1 MDERRKNAI
10 MAIATYD
17 VIDDVISM
25 LKTKWNTSLG
35 GQIPRIIRV
44 WDEKTIGFG
53 DMGIKK
59 GIIIIEPMNE
69 SIKYFSLGGTNH
81 LHGVDLTLDIRSYQS
96 LDRHS
101 ELVSEVARIIKDQ
114 ITRTGSV
121 DLRITGTEPL
131 SRLYRNMFRHMIRIR
146 YRKIDP

>member
-1 MDERRKNAI
+1 

-25 LKTKWNTSLG
+25 FKTKWNTSSG

-114 ITRTGSV
+114 IRRTGSV
-121 DLRITGTEPL
+121 DLRIMGTEPL

>member
-1 MDERRKNAI
+1 

-35 GQIPRIIRV
+35 GEIPRIERI

-53 DMGIKK
+53 DMSIKK
-59 GIIIIEPMNE
+59 GIILIEPMNE
-69 SIKYFSLGGTNH
+69 DVQYFSLGGANH
-81 LHGVDLTLDIRSYQS
+81 LHGIDLTLDIRSYQS
-96 LDRHS
+96 LNRHS

-121 DLRITGTEPL
+121 DLRIMGTEPL

>member
-1 MDERRKNAI
+1 

-35 GQIPRIIRV
+35 GEIPRIERI

-53 DMGIKK
+53 DMSIKK
-59 GIIIIEPMNE
+59 GIILIEPTNE
-69 SIKYFSLGGTNH
+69 DVQYFSLGGANH
-81 LHGVDLTLDIRSYQS
+81 LHGIDLTLDIRSYQS
-96 LDRHS
+96 LNRHS

-114 ITRTGSV
+114 IVRTGSV
-121 DLRITGTEPL
+121 DIRIMGTEPL
-131 SRLYRNMFRHMIRIR
+131 SRLYRNMFRHMIRIQ

>member
-1 MDERRKNAI
+1 

-25 LKTKWNTSLG
+25 FKTKWNTSSG
-35 GQIPRIIRV
+35 GQIPRIERI

-114 ITRTGSV
+114 ITRTGSEDIRV
-121 DLRITGTEPL
+121 VGTEPL
-131 SRLYRNMFRHMIRIR
+131 SRLYRNMFRHMVRIT

>member
-1 MDERRKNAI
+1 

-17 VIDDVISM
+17 VIDDIIAM
-25 LKTKWNTSLG
+25 LKTKWNTNLG
-35 GQIPRIIRV
+35 GVIPRIERI

-53 DMGIKK
+53 DMSIKK
-59 GIIIIEPMNE
+59 GIILIEPMNE
-69 SIKYFSLGGTNH
+69 DIQYFSLGGANH
-81 LHGVDLTLDIRSYQS
+81 LHGIDLTLDIRSYQS
-96 LDRHS
+96 LNRHS

>member
-1 MDERRKNAI
+1 

-17 VIDDVISM
+17 VIDDVMSM
-25 LKTKWNTSLG
+25 LKTKWNTSTG
-35 GQIPRIIRV
+35 GPIPRIERI

-53 DMGIKK
+53 DMSIKK
-59 GIIIIEPMNE
+59 GIILIEPMNE
-69 SIKYFSLGGTNH
+69 DVQYFSLGGANH
-81 LHGVDLTLDIRSYQS
+81 LHGIDLTLDIRSYQS
-96 LDRHS
+96 LNRHS

-121 DLRITGTEPL
+121 DLRIMGTEPL

-146 YRKIDP
+146 YRKLDP

>member
-1 MDERRKNAI
+1 

-25 LKTKWNTSLG
+25 FKTKWNTSSG

-121 DLRITGTEPL
+121 DLRIMGTEPL

>member
-1 MDERRKNAI
+1 

-25 LKTKWNTSLG
+25 LKTKWNTSTG
-35 GQIPRIIRV
+35 GEIPRIERI

-53 DMGIKK
+53 DMSIKK
-59 GIIIIEPMNE
+59 CIILIEPMNE
-69 SIKYFSLGGTNH
+69 DVQYFSLGCTNH
-81 LHGVDLTLDIRSYQS
+81 LHGIDLTLDVRSYQS
-96 LDRHS
+96 LNRHS

-114 ITRTGSV
+114 IVRTGSV
-121 DLRITGTEPL
+121 DIRITGTEPL

>member
-1 MDERRKNAI
+1 MVERRKNEI

-25 LKTKWNTSLG
+25 FKTKWNTSSG

-59 GIIIIEPMNE
+59 GIILIEPMNE

-121 DLRITGTEPL
+121 DLRIMGTEPL